1 MHDPF
6 SAIDASCIDALTR
19 LKDEQEVLDQ
29 RIKAMDEMKAS
40 VAEAVYLRVR
50 SDYVARR
57 NALEEQARP
66 LRENARSEYSK
77 LAAILADLES
87 AHEAIE
93 FDRQE
98 IELRHKLG
106 EFDAAAHA
114 KRIAEID
121 ARAGEKAALLEQ
133 ARALRARFVGAVRSE
148 AELVGPTP
156 AVAAPPAA
164 AVPTPATPALD
175 PLATPPTPQPV
186 IADNYTTSEVPMPGP
201 VIDVTAKLPKVPADA
216 APPSIGG
223 TVVMPAIPSTAP
235 PPPAAPAPSPARSGG
250 IEATVVFRPARL
262 VPQNPEAG
270 KTTHHLALKT
280 ITIGAD
286 PTADIRLT
294 GPGIEPRHA
303 KLEPTPRGYVL
314 TDFDTK
320 HGTRVNAEKI
330 RERVLAN
337 EDVIQIGAARYVFRT
352 S

>member
-1 MHDPF
+1 MQDPF
-6 SAIDASCIDALTR
+6 SAIDAGCIDALTR
-19 LKDEQEVLDQ
+19 LKDEQDVLDQ

-66 LRENARSEYSK
+66 LRDSARGEYAK
-77 LAAILADLES
+77 LAVILAELES

-106 EFDAAAHA
+106 EFDDAAHL

-133 ARALRARFVGAVRSE
+133 ARALRGRFVGAVRSE
-148 AELVGPTP
+148 AELLGPLPT
-156 AVAAPPAA
+156 VTPPAA
-164 AVPTPATPALD
+164 ASAATPMVDAA
-175 PLATPPTPQPV
+175 ATPPTSQPV
-186 IADNYTTSEVPMPGP
+186 IAANYTTSEVPAP

-216 APPSIGG
+216 APPPIGG
-223 TVVMPAIPSTAP
+223 TAVMPAIPPVA
-235 PPPAAPAPSPARSGG
+235 PPPAAPAPPPPRTGG
-250 IEATVVFRPARL
+250 IDATVVFRPARL

-270 KTTHHLALKT
+270 KTTHPLALKT
-280 ITIGAD
+280 LAIGAD
-286 PTADIRLT
+286 PAADIRLT

-303 KLEPTPRGYVL
+303 KLEPTPKGYLL

-330 RERVLAN
+330 KERVLAN
-337 EDVIQIGAARYVFRT
+337 EDVIQIGAARFVFRT
-352 S
+352 G

>member
-6 SAIDASCIDALTR
+6 SAIDAGCIDALTR
-19 LKDEQEVLDQ
+19 LKDEQDVLDQ
-29 RIKAMDEMKAS
+29 RVKAMDEMKAS

-66 LRENARSEYSK
+66 LRDSARNEYAK
-77 LAAILADLES
+77 LAVILAELES

-106 EFDAAAHA
+106 EFDDAAHA
-114 KRIAEID
+114 NRIAEID

-133 ARALRARFVGAVRSE
+133 ARTLRARFVGAVRSE

-156 AVAAPPAA
+156 AVAPPAA
-164 AVPTPATPALD
+164 AVSAPAAPTVDAA
-175 PLATPPTPQPV
+175 ATPPTSQPV
-186 IADNYTTSEVPMPGP
+186 IAANYTTSEVPMPAP

-216 APPSIGG
+216 TPPPIGG
-223 TVVMPAIPSTAP
+223 TAVMPAIPPIAP
-235 PPPAAPAPSPARSGG
+235 PPTAAPAPPPARTGG
-250 IEATVVFRPARL
+250 VDATVVFRPARL

-270 KTTHHLALKT
+270 KTTHPLALKT
-280 ITIGAD
+280 LAIGAD
-286 PTADIRLT
+286 PAADIRLT

-303 KLEPTPRGYVL
+303 KLEPTPKGYML

-330 RERVLAN
+330 KERVLAN
-337 EDVIQIGAARYVFRT
+337 EDVIQIGAARFVFRT
-352 S
+352 G

>member
-1 MHDPF
+1 MHDQF

-19 LKDEQEVLDQ
+19 LKEEQDVLDQ
-29 RIKAMDEMKAS
+29 RVKAMDEMKAS

-66 LRENARSEYSK
+66 LRDSARSEYAK
-77 LAAILADLES
+77 LAAILSGLES

-106 EFDAAAHA
+106 EFDDAAHA
-114 KRIAEID
+114 NRIAEID

-133 ARALRARFVGAVRSE
+133 ARALRGRFVGAVRNE
-148 AELVGPTP
+148 AELLGALP
-156 AVAAPPAA
+156 AVAPPTAA
-164 AVPTPATPALD
+164 AVVDAA
-175 PLATPPTPQPV
+175 ATPPTSQPIV
-186 IADNYTTSEVPMPGP
+186 AANYTTSEVPAP
-201 VIDVTAKLPKVPADA
+201 VVDVTAKLPKVPVDA
-216 APPSIGG
+216 VPPPIGG
-223 TVVMPAIPSTAP
+223 TAVMPAIPPVA
-235 PPPAAPAPSPARSGG
+235 PPPAAPSPPPPRSGG
-250 IEATVVFRPARL
+250 VDATVVFRPARL

-270 KTTHHLALKT
+270 KTTHPLALKT
-280 ITIGAD
+280 LAIGAD
-286 PTADIRLT
+286 PAADIRLT

-303 KLEPTPRGYVL
+303 KLEPTPKGYLL

-330 RERVLAN
+330 KERVLAN
-337 EDVIQIGAARYVFRT
+337 EDVIQIGAARFVFRT
-352 S
+352 G